1 MYTIFLLYRHECF
14 TGKYTTRKIHTNRVV
29 YFFYILMEIS
39 ISLIASLSL
48 KLHLNSLVC
57 NRNIFGSSS
66 KVFGSFPK
74 IVENVRLAFGTILGN
89 LWKSTE
95 SGRQSSENSRK
106 RRHQY
111 AYIIKRTLHISSKIW
126 ILCSRGKDNI
136 SLLCCAHSWDNV
148 LATRT

>member
-1 MYTIFLLYRHECF
+1 M
-14 TGKYTTRKIHTNRVV
+14 
-29 YFFYILMEIS
+29 

-111 AYIIKRTLHISSKIW
+111 AYIIKRTLHISSKI
-126 ILCSRGKDNI
+126 
-136 SLLCCAHSWDNV
+136 
-148 LATRT
+148 